1 VTNGWPVA
9 ETQATAFSF
18 EIPSQLPFSRNRL
31 FCGRN
36 DIIETIHST
45 LTECSKSEGEARSL
59 TRQVVILHGLGG
71 IGKSSI
77 ALEYAFM
84 YISSYSTVLW
94 ADATSETSLSRS
106 ARGMIEHIVAAY
118 ARGGILFEEIASF
131 MGLRGLLDCN
141 GNLSSEESHEPRMAG
156 VVNNWLAAQHNERW
170 LLIVDNYD
178 DTEVDIFRII
188 PTCDSGHIITTSR
201 RSSLQA
207 LGRTISVDEIDEQSG
222 ILLFLKNANKEQGHG
237 QGKFYK

>member
-1 VTNGWPVA
+1 
-9 ETQATAFSF
+9 
-18 EIPSQLPFSRNRL
+18 
-31 FCGRN
+31 
-36 DIIETIHST
+36 
-45 LTECSKSEGEARSL
+45 L

-84 YISSYSTVLW
+84 YLSSYSTVLW

-118 ARGGILFEEIASF
+118 ARGGILLEEIASF

-188 PTCDSGHIITTSR
+188 PTCDSGHIIITSR

-207 LGRTISVDEIDEQSG
+207 LGRTIPVDEIDEQSG
-222 ILLFLKNANKEQGHG
+222 ILLFLKNVNKEQGHG